1 MFNRRSRTPSP
12 KPVASQGQSANSS
25 NGHPQSSTSTGAN
38 QDDNL
43 DRSSFDY
50 FLSDPSH
57 SESEVDDS
65 HLDHQRKLLY
75 RQRRYNNNEHISHN
89 NWETNSFGN
98 TSLSSS
104 NVSPMPLPY
113 RFQFESNIESHQ
125 GNNSGIS
132 NSLGYIKEDVADP
145 QTLNLKEHKQ
155 LNDVSQMK
163 QVSEEQQQQK
173 QQQQPS
179 KKLLGGVSRTIKARL
194 PFARMASDTSDSIS
208 SIDFDHYKTSKNSLQ
223 SKTLLK
229 DSDKNT
235 HAKARGST
243 TAINMLDTALLPPSS
258 TVGDLDGD
266 HGRSYGVD
274 KYFNSNNEQV
284 STDQVETDQSQS
296 TTLTDLDGAE
306 ITTEQTG
313 GESSSSI
320 AVSSLDSPITT
331 PALMHPLSGV
341 KSNNRIG
348 SATNKPTKVK
358 QPTKKRQ
365 RFSSSKQSPNTHRR
379 QRSGDHV
386 AAGIVLK
393 NNQQEVDWIGM
404 RMSGFPTPQTDDPRK
419 LSYLS
424 FSDSSAGISPP
435 QFHWPTF
442 AGDCSYEN
450 QGQYSSQLP
459 PLSEQQSVN
468 QDKTRSNS
476 LLINKEYYQQ
486 SLPRSRSDE
495 YHQQNENYF
504 QQELLRSTS
513 HEHHLYQPRKPQQQ
527 PAHQHEKQQNIQNP
541 HGNSF
546 IPNRMN
552 SYNNNPN
559 QHVPDELQ
567 QNMQSPHGN
576 LFMPNRMNA
585 YNFSSNQHVTWDL
598 SAQYGMNNTN
608 ILPNR
613 NMMMQGNTTMPSMRR
628 SEGPNDRNHMKKRQ
642 TGKPNSAGS
651 STSASSSSYD
661 EDDHSSLSQT
671 REQEF
676 QKLKSNHSAVRR
688 KKMSIIDIAAERI
701 TSVLD
706 APMYHER
713 QKKKEAD
720 DGSKSPPTFVC
731 PKCKTRQRS
740 FIDVTTAAS
749 QFESPLGYLALFFGL
764 YLVSIL
770 FVFGLE
776 EGWKPLDCIYFA
788 VITLTT
794 AGLGDFVPTSDT
806 AKVICACFIYFGVAT
821 IGLLLGSILAGSLD
835 DENKKD
841 HYEALVRDCPNCLR
855 LERLEIQKKRVFDAG
870 GDSNHYFKPNPVKPG
885 ESNKNSSSNNDEEG
899 QEGIG
904 LDIDESRNESEKST
918 QEELTPTRR
927 RQSHTKHMSLS
938 FDTTKSKEIAN
949 CLEHTRQMSAD
960 FETINENT
968 PFISRSSSSQVA
980 GPALNHLN
988 SNPPKFDENSTSST
1002 SSDSSSNLTKPMS
1015 RLKAVKY
1022 IIMTLN
1028 RALLNSLLIMF
1039 IGSSGFMLIEG
1050 MTLVDSFYF
1059 TTVLLTSVGY
1069 GDIVPVSD
1077 AGKGEPCSVI
1087 EQSHFFN

>member
-1 MFNRRSRTPSP
+1 MFNQGSRTPSP
-12 KPVASQGQSANSS
+12 KPVASQGQSTNSS
-25 NGHPQSSTSTGAN
+25 NGHPPSSTSAGAN
-38 QDDNL
+38 QDNL
-43 DRSSFDY
+43 HRTSFDY

-75 RQRRYNNNEHISHN
+75 RQRRYNNNEHNISHN

-125 GNNSGIS
+125 GNNSGINSGIS
-132 NSLGYIKEDVADP
+132 NSLGFIKEGVHP
-145 QTLNLKEHKQ
+145 QTSNNMEHKQ
-155 LNDVSQMK
+155 LNDISQKK
-163 QVSEEQQQQK
+163 QLNEEQQQQ
-173 QQQQPS
+173 QLQPS
-179 KKLLGGVSRTIKARL
+179 KQFLGGMTGKIKARL
-194 PFARMASDTSDSIS
+194 PFARIASDTSDSIS
-208 SIDFDHYKTSKNSLQ
+208 SIDFDYYKKSKKTMQNNSL
-223 SKTLLK
+223 LK
-229 DSDKNT
+229 ESEKNT
-235 HAKARGST
+235 DAKGST
-243 TAINMLDTALLPPSS
+243 TALSMLDTALMPPSS
-258 TVGDLDGD
+258 TVGNLDEDPG
-266 HGRSYGVD
+266 HSYGVD
-274 KYFNSNNEQV
+274 KYFNNNQRV

-306 ITTEQTG
+306 IATEQTG

-331 PALMHPLSGV
+331 PVFMNPFTGV
-341 KSNNRIG
+341 KNNNRIS
-348 SATNKPTKVK
+348 SAPTKSTKVK
-358 QPTKKRQ
+358 PTKKRQ

-404 RMSGFPTPQTDDPRK
+404 RMSGFPTPQTDGTRK

-435 QFHWPTF
+435 QFQWPTF
-442 AGDCSYEN
+442 AGDGHSEN
-450 QGQYSSQLP
+450 QRQYSSQLP
-459 PLSEQQSVN
+459 PLSEYHLGN
-468 QDKTRSNS
+468 QDKTRNDSFSNHQ
-476 LLINKEYYQQ
+476 EYYQQ

-495 YHQQNENYF
+495 YHQQTEDYF
-504 QQELLRSTS
+504 QQKLPRSRS
-513 HEHHLYQPRKPQQQ
+513 HEHHQHQPHKPQQQ
-527 PAHQHEKQQNIQNP
+527 SAHQQEKRQNIQNP
-541 HGNSF
+541 HA
-546 IPNRMN
+546 
-552 SYNNNPN
+552 
-559 QHVPDELQ
+559 
-567 QNMQSPHGN
+567 N
-576 LFMPNRMNA
+576 LFISNSMNA
-585 YNFSSNQHVTWDL
+585 YNYGSNRQVPEELPQNMRNPHSNSFMPKGMNAYNYSSNQHVKWDL
-598 SAQYGMNNTN
+598 SDRYSNMNRTN
-608 ILPNR
+608 ILPSPNV
-613 NMMMQGNTTMPSMRR
+613 MMQGKEQMPSMRR
-628 SEGPNDRNHMKKRQ
+628 SSNDRNHIRERQ
-642 TGKPNSAGS
+642 TGRPNSSGS
-651 STSASSSSYD
+651 SASASSSSFD

-676 QKLKSNHSAVRR
+676 QKLKSNHRAVRG
-688 KKMSIIDIAAERI
+688 KKQSIIDIAAEKI
-701 TSVLD
+701 TSALD

-713 QKKKEAD
+713 QKKKEAAN
-720 DGSKSPPTFVC
+720 GSKSPPTFIC
-731 PKCKTRQRS
+731 PRCKTRQRS
-740 FIDVTTAAS
+740 FIDVTSAAS
-749 QFESPLGYLALFFGL
+749 QFESPLGYLTLFFSL
-764 YLVSIL
+764 YLVSVL

-776 EGWKPLDCIYFA
+776 EGWRPLDCIYFA

-806 AKVICACFIYFGVAT
+806 AKVICACFIYFGIAT

-835 DENKKD
+835 DESKKD

-855 LERLEIQKKRVFDAG
+855 LERLEIQKKRVSNAG
-870 GDSNHYFKPNPVKPG
+870 SDSNHYFRPNPVEHG
-885 ESNKNSSSNNDEEG
+885 ENNKNSSSNNDVER
-899 QEGIG
+899 QEDIG
-904 LDIDESRNESEKST
+904 LDINESRNESEQSIH
-918 QEELTPTRR
+918 EELTPTRR

-938 FDTTKSKEIAN
+938 FDTTKAKEITN
-949 CLEHTRQMSAD
+949 CLEHTRKMSAD
-960 FETINENT
+960 FDTINENT
-968 PFISRSSSSQVA
+968 PFIDRSSSSVVA

-988 SNPPKFDENSTSST
+988 MNPINVDENSTSST

-1022 IIMTLN
+1022 IIMTLK

-1077 AGKGEPCSVI
+1077 AGKGELC
-1087 EQSHFFN
+1087 